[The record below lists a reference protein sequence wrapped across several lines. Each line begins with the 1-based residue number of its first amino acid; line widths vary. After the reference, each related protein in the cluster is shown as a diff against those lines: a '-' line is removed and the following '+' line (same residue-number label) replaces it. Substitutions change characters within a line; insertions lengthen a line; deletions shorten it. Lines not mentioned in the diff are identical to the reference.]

1 MRHLKPCLTNG
12 DESGEWRVR
21 RNDEVLHGAAALR
34 DVRCG
39 MVAYLA
45 GTEAGFVT
53 GANLSAPDC
62 DGAKRLTRTNPDE
75 LEFHE
80 GAWFGKARLMKSRPA
95 LAIRPWRDTRWGVKL
110 SIDRPHLLSHQSSRD
125 RESRVGLEL
134 ARDFAS
140 RGLRG

>member
-1 MRHLKPCLTNG
+1 MEMNPANG
-12 DESGEWRVR
+12 EF
-21 RNDEVLHGAAALR
+21 AATMKSFMAPPR
-34 DVRCG
+34 FRTSDGSRG

-45 GTEAGFVT
+45 GAEAGFVT

-62 DGAKRLTRTNPDE
+62 DGTKRLTRTNPDE